1 MNEFG
6 PTGPSPTALLLLKVA
21 DSPDLLE
28 VGRKAIENCLVEYRN
43 ARISEIRSNG
53 LVIREPDGTPSSII
67 RFGPEHA
74 LRIGILAIVQCLC
87 ETQPEVRK

>member
-53 LVIREPDGTPSSII
+53 LVIRESDGTPNGIVFVRNEPTWTITSTPD
-67 RFGPEHA
+67 PEPRA
-74 LRIGILAIVQCLC
+74 
-87 ETQPEVRK
+87 